1 MTQYLPI
8 SFLKLGCLLFLI
20 FESSRIAMSVTGLKH
35 NSFILGDSTVKRA
48 AAKKSGVTTKRL
60 FSHSSE
66 GYNSFRIPCLA
77 KAKNGNLIAFA
88 EGRKQSILD
97 YGDIDLVYKIST
109 NNGGTWSKLKVVV
122 AEGDGTWGN
131 PTAVTDQET
140 GRIWLFLSWN
150 DELHSQHGGSFDGKT
165 YTAIKEWGQRKV
177 FATYSDDN
185 GQSWIKPID
194 YTNSLLPSNFSWD
207 AVGPGI
213 GIQVANGSHKGR
225 LIIPAGRRNIYSDDH
240 GISWKYASIPA
251 GTFEGAIVELSDN
264 SLMRNDR
271 GVGAKWSNSHT
282 RFISKGSIEEGF
294 PAFVGDKYLPDPR
307 CQASILRYSLSPNVL
322 LFLNPARNDKDGAA
336 NRCMM
341 TMRLSEDDGLTWKYA
356 KLLYP
361 GLDTDSLCRGGLGGY
376 SSLMRTADGAVAAM
390 TEVNH
395 SVVKVPVIQ
404 RRFSIDFHKFTVDW
418 IKE

>member
-1 MTQYLPI
+1 MKQYLPI
-8 SFLKLGCLLFLI
+8 SFLKLGYLLCLI
-20 FESSRIAMSVTGLKH
+20 FGSIEMALSVTGLRH
-35 NSFILGDSTVKRA
+35 NSFVLGDSTVKGTVG
-48 AAKKSGVTTKRL
+48 KKAGVTTTRV
-60 FSHSSE
+60 FSHSSD

-150 DELHSQHGGSFDGKT
+150 DGTHSQHGGSFNGKT
-165 YTAIKEWGQRKV
+165 YTAIKEWGQRKI

-185 GQSWIKPID
+185 GQSWVKPVD
-194 YTNSLLPSNFSWD
+194 YTNSLLPSNYSWD

-213 GIQVANGSHKGR
+213 GIQVANGAHKGR

-240 GISWKYASIPA
+240 GASWKYAPIPA
-251 GTFEGAIVELSDN
+251 GTFEGTIVELSDN

-282 RFISKGSIEEGF
+282 RFIATGTIENGF
-294 PAFVGDKYLPDPR
+294 SVFTKDDHLPDPR
-307 CQASILRYSLSPNVL
+307 CQASILRYSFSPNIL
-322 LFLNPARNDKDGAA
+322 LFLNPVQNDKDGAA
-336 NRCMM
+336 NRCIM
-341 TMRLSEDDGLTWKYA
+341 TIRLSEDDGATWKYA

-361 GLDTDSLCRGGLGGY
+361 GLDKDSLCRGGLGGY
-376 SSLMRTADGAVAAM
+376 SSLMQTADDAVAAM

-395 SVVKVPVIQ
+395 NVVKVPVAQ
-404 RRFSIDFHKFTVDW
+404 RRFSIDFHKFTIDW